1 MKITIKDLAHYQKTF
16 SEAIKFPMAM
26 RTAVAMEKFLK
37 ETDEVVKKAMEEFEY
52 DKKKWDLIN
61 ELNKE
66 IEERFWKAV
75 ENNEVDATNKT
86 DVEEM
91 KKKIAAEINST
102 EAAEKEKK
110 INDEFYA
117 LEVEIEPMEY
127 LLDERLPGIFNI
139 SMRDD
144 TSGVIIFKVTD
155 EPDPLA

>member
-26 RTAVAMEKFLK
+26 KTAEAMEKFLK
-37 ETDEVVKKAMEEFEY
+37 ETDEVVKKAMDDFKYNE
-52 DKKKWDLIN
+52 KKNELIA

-66 IEERFWKAV
+66 IDERFGKAV

-110 INDEFYA
+110 INEEFMA
-117 LEVEIEPMEY
+117 LEVEVEPINY
-127 LLDERLPGIFNI
+127 TLDERLPWIFNI

-144 TSGVIIFKVTD
+144 KSGIVIFT
-155 EPDPLA
+155 L

>member
-16 SEAIKFPMAM
+16 SEAIKFPMSM
-26 RTAVAMEKFLK
+26 KTAE
-37 ETDEVVKKAMEEFEY
+37 AMEEFEY
-52 DKKKWDLIN
+52 EKKKWDLIN

-75 ENNEVDATNKT
+75 ENNEVDATNKV

-91 KKKIAAEINST
+91 KKKIAQEINST

-110 INDEFYA
+110 INDEFMA
-117 LEVEIEPMEY
+117 IEVEVTPMEY
-127 LLDERLPGIFNI
+127 VLDEKLPGIFNI

-144 TSGVIIFKVTD
+144 KSGVVIFKA
-155 EPDPLA
+155 E

>member
-26 RTAVAMEKFLK
+26 KTAEAMEKFLK
-37 ETDEVVKKAMEEFEY
+37 ETDEVVKKAMDDFKYNE
-52 DKKKWDLIN
+52 KKNELIA

-66 IEERFWKAV
+66 IDERFGKAV

-110 INDEFYA
+110 INEEFMA
-117 LEVEIEPMEY
+117 IEVDVEPINY
-127 LLDERLPGIFNI
+127 TLDERLPGIFNI

-144 TSGVIIFKVTD
+144 KSGIVIFT
-155 EPDPLA
+155 L

>member
-26 RTAVAMEKFLK
+26 RTATTFEKFLK
-37 ETDEVVKKAMEEFEY
+37 DTDEIVKKAMDDFKFNE
-52 DKKKWDLIN
+52 KKQALID

-66 IEERFWKAV
+66 IEAKFWEAV
-75 ENNEVDATNKT
+75 DNNEVDATNTK

-91 KKKIAAEINST
+91 KKKIATEINST

-110 INDEFYA
+110 INEEFYA
-117 LEVEIEPMEY
+117 IEVEVEPITY
-127 LLDERLPGIFNI
+127 VLDESLPGIFNI

-144 TSGVIIFKVTD
+144 KTGLILFAL
-155 EPDPLA
+155 EEE

>member
-26 RTAVAMEKFLK
+26 KTAEAMEKFLK
-37 ETDEVVKKAMEEFEY
+37 ETDEVVKKAMDDFWY
-52 DKKKWDLIN
+52 DKKKQDLID

-66 IEERFWKAV
+66 IEEKFGEAV
-75 ENNEVDATNKT
+75 EKNIVDATDKK

-91 KKKIAAEINST
+91 KKRIAAEINDT
-102 EAAEKEKK
+102 EAANKEKK

-117 LEVEIEPMEY
+117 IEVEINPMEY
-127 LLDERLPGIFNI
+127 VLDEKLPGIFNI

-144 TSGVIIFKVTD
+144 QSWAIIFK
-155 EPDPLA
+155 LK

>member
-26 RTAVAMEKFLK
+26 RTAEAMEKFLK
-37 ETDEVVKKAMEEFEY
+37 ETDEVVKKAMDDFKYNE
-52 DKKKWDLIN
+52 KKNELIN

-66 IEERFWKAV
+66 IDERFGKAV

-110 INDEFYA
+110 INEEFMA
-117 LEVEIEPMEY
+117 IEVEVEPINY
-127 LLDERLPGIFNI
+127 TLDERLPGIFNI

-144 TSGVIIFKVTD
+144 KSGIVIFT
-155 EPDPLA
+155 L

>member
-26 RTAVAMEKFLK
+26 KTAEAMEKFLK
-37 ETDEVVKKAMEEFEY
+37 ETDGVVKKAMDDFKYNE
-52 DKKKWDLIN
+52 KKNELIM

-66 IEERFWKAV
+66 IDERFGKAV

-110 INDEFYA
+110 INEEFMA
-117 LEVEIEPMEY
+117 LEVEVEPINY
-127 LLDERLPGIFNI
+127 TLDERLPGIFNI

-144 TSGVIIFKVTD
+144 KSGIVIFT
-155 EPDPLA
+155 L

>member
-26 RTAVAMEKFLK
+26 KTAEAMEKFLK
-37 ETDEVVKKAMEEFEY
+37 ETDEVVKKAMDDFKYNE
-52 DKKKWDLIN
+52 KKNELIA

-66 IEERFWKAV
+66 IDERFGKAV

-110 INDEFYA
+110 INEEFMA
-117 LEVEIEPMEY
+117 IEVEVEPINY
-127 LLDERLPGIFNI
+127 TLDERLPGIFNI

-144 TSGVIIFKVTD
+144 KSGIVIFT
-155 EPDPLA
+155 L

>member
-26 RTAVAMEKFLK
+26 KTAEAMEKFLK
-37 ETDEVVKKAMEEFEY
+37 ETDEVVKKAMDDFKYNE
-52 DKKKWDLIN
+52 KKNELIN

-66 IEERFWKAV
+66 IDERFGKAV

-110 INDEFYA
+110 INEEFMA
-117 LEVEIEPMEY
+117 IEVEVEPINY
-127 LLDERLPGIFNI
+127 TLDERLPGIFNI

-144 TSGVIIFKVTD
+144 KSGIVIFT
-155 EPDPLA
+155 L

>member
-26 RTAVAMEKFLK
+26 RTATTFEKFLK
-37 ETDEVVKKAMEEFEY
+37 DTDEVVKKAMDDFKFNE
-52 DKKKWDLIN
+52 KKQALIDD
-61 ELNKE
+61 LNKE
-66 IEERFWKAV
+66 IEAKFWEAV
-75 ENNEVDATNKT
+75 DNNEVDATNTK

-110 INDEFYA
+110 INEEFYA
-117 LEVEIEPMEY
+117 IEVEVEPITY
-127 LLDERLPGIFNI
+127 VLDESLPGIFNI

-144 TSGVIIFKVTD
+144 KTGLILFAL
-155 EPDPLA
+155 EEE

>member
-16 SEAIKFPMAM
+16 SEAIKFPMSM
-26 RTAVAMEKFLK
+26 RTAEAMEKFLK
-37 ETDEVVKKAMEEFEY
+37 ETDEVVKKAMDDFKYNE
-52 DKKKWDLIN
+52 KKNELIN

-66 IEERFWKAV
+66 IDERFGKAV

-110 INDEFYA
+110 INEEFMA
-117 LEVEIEPMEY
+117 IEVEVEPINY
-127 LLDERLPGIFNI
+127 TLDERLPGIFNI

-144 TSGVIIFKVTD
+144 KSGIVIFT
-155 EPDPLA
+155 L

>member
-26 RTAVAMEKFLK
+26 RTAEAMEKFLK
-37 ETDEVVKKAMEEFEY
+37 ETDEVVKKAMDDFKYNE
-52 DKKKWDLIN
+52 KKNELIA

-66 IEERFWKAV
+66 IDERFGKAV

-110 INDEFYA
+110 INEEFMA
-117 LEVEIEPMEY
+117 LEVEVEPINY
-127 LLDERLPGIFNI
+127 TLDERLPGIFNI

-144 TSGVIIFKVTD
+144 KSGIVIFT
-155 EPDPLA
+155 L

>member
-26 RTAVAMEKFLK
+26 RTATTFEKFLK
-37 ETDEVVKKAMEEFEY
+37 DTDEIVKKAMDDFKFNE
-52 DKKKWDLIN
+52 KKQALID

-66 IEERFWKAV
+66 IEAKFWEAV
-75 ENNEVDATNKT
+75 DNNEVDATNTK

-110 INDEFYA
+110 INEEFYA
-117 LEVEIEPMEY
+117 IEVEVEPITY
-127 LLDERLPGIFNI
+127 VLDESLPGIFNI

-144 TSGVIIFKVTD
+144 KTGLILFAL
-155 EPDPLA
+155 EEE

>member
-26 RTAVAMEKFLK
+26 RTATTFEKFLK
-37 ETDEVVKKAMEEFEY
+37 DTDEIVKKAMDDFKFNE
-52 DKKKWDLIN
+52 KKQALID

-66 IEERFWKAV
+66 IEAKFWEAV
-75 ENNEVDATNKT
+75 DNNEVDATNTK

-110 INDEFYA
+110 INEEFYA
-117 LEVEIEPMEY
+117 IEVEVEPITY
-127 LLDERLPGIFNI
+127 VLDETLPGIFNI

-144 TSGVIIFKVTD
+144 KTGLILFAL
-155 EPDPLA
+155 EEE

>member
-26 RTAVAMEKFLK
+26 KTAEAMEKFLK
-37 ETDEVVKKAMEEFEY
+37 ETDEVVKKAMDDFEY
-52 DKKKWDLIN
+52 DKKKQDLIN

-66 IEERFWKAV
+66 IEERFGKAV

-110 INDEFYA
+110 INEEFYA
-117 LEVEIEPMEY
+117 IEVDVEPIEY
-127 LLDERLPGIFNI
+127 TLDEKLPGIFNI

-144 TSGVIIFKVTD
+144 KSGIVIFT
-155 EPDPLA
+155 L

>member
-26 RTAVAMEKFLK
+26 KTAEAMEKFLK
-37 ETDEVVKKAMEEFEY
+37 ETDEVVKKAMDDFKYNE
-52 DKKKWDLIN
+52 KKNELIA

-66 IEERFWKAV
+66 IDERFGKAV

-110 INDEFYA
+110 INEEFMA
-117 LEVEIEPMEY
+117 IEVDVEPINY
-127 LLDERLPGIFNI
+127 TLDERLPGIFNI

-144 TSGVIIFKVTD
+144 KSGVVIFT
-155 EPDPLA
+155 L

>member
-26 RTAVAMEKFLK
+26 KTAEAMEKFLK
-37 ETDEVVKKAMEEFEY
+37 ETDEVVKKAMDDFKYNE
-52 DKKKWDLIN
+52 KKNELIA

-66 IEERFWKAV
+66 IDERFGKAV

-110 INDEFYA
+110 INEEFMA
-117 LEVEIEPMEY
+117 LEVEVEPINY
-127 LLDERLPGIFNI
+127 TLDERLPGIFNI

-144 TSGVIIFKVTD
+144 KSGVVIFT
-155 EPDPLA
+155 L

>member
-26 RTAVAMEKFLK
+26 RTAEAMEKFLK
-37 ETDEVVKKAMEEFEY
+37 ETDEVVKKAMDDFKYNE
-52 DKKKWDLIN
+52 KKNELIA

-66 IEERFWKAV
+66 IDERFGKAV

-110 INDEFYA
+110 INEEFMA
-117 LEVEIEPMEY
+117 IEVDVEPINY
-127 LLDERLPGIFNI
+127 TLDERLPGIFNI

-144 TSGVIIFKVTD
+144 KSGIVIFT
-155 EPDPLA
+155 L

>member
-16 SEAIKFPMAM
+16 SEAIKFPMSM
-26 RTAVAMEKFLK
+26 KTAEAMEKFLK
-37 ETDEVVKKAMEEFEY
+37 ETDEVVKQAMEDFWY
-52 DKKKWDLIN
+52 DKKKQDLID

-66 IEERFWKAV
+66 IEDKFWKAV

-117 LEVEIEPMEY
+117 IKVEINPMEY
-127 LLDERLPGIFNI
+127 VLDEKLPGIFNI

-144 TSGVIIFKVTD
+144 KSWAIVFK
-155 EPDPLA
+155 LK

>member
-26 RTAVAMEKFLK
+26 RTAEAMEKFLK
-37 ETDEVVKKAMEEFEY
+37 ETDEVVKQAMEDFWY
-52 DKKKWDLIN
+52 DKKKQDLID

-66 IEERFWKAV
+66 IEDKFWKAV
-75 ENNEVDATNKT
+75 ENNEVDATNKV

-102 EAAEKEKK
+102 EAADKEKK

-117 LEVEIEPMEY
+117 IEVEINPMEY
-127 LLDERLPGIFNI
+127 VLDEKLPGIFNI

-144 TSGVIIFKVTD
+144 KSWEVVFK
-155 EPDPLA
+155 LK